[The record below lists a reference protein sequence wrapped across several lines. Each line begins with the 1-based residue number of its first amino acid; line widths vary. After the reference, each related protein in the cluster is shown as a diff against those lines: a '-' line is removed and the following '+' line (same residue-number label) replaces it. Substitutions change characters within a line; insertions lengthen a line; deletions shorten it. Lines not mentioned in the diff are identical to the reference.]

1 MLYFFAINMKKIVF
15 AAALSL
21 ALALPINMAAQNGQ
35 SAASAIVDRRA
46 KAAIKDCVDSMTTRQ
61 KIGSLC
67 VMNFRF
73 WTDSAERRPA
83 YNPALSVENPKIF
96 AAQNTI
102 NPTIYKTVRDYH
114 IGSVILFGENM
125 TNAAEA
131 KRFIRDLNKAALDG
145 NNLPLLF
152 FADQEGGNVAR
163 VYDFATPSAM
173 AIGKSGDAQN
183 AFLCGKANGELLLDY
198 GINVD
203 LAPVC
208 DVASN
213 PQNPVIGIRSFSSDP
228 QEAAEFS
235 AAFSQGLASAGVLA
249 CAKHFPGH
257 GDTSEDSHLDLPAI
271 HSAPAKWKRVE
282 ALPFKKN
289 IQDDIPLIM
298 TAHIQ
303 CPRLDKTR
311 LKSSK
316 SAKSLVAPATL
327 SKKILTKILRGSLGY
342 KGAVI
347 SDAMDMAAIYQNWT
361 ADQSFVL
368 AVNAGCD
375 LIINPINVYSKQ
387 DAEFLED
394 FFEKVEA
401 ALQSGA
407 LDSKALDAAVVR
419 VLELKRKAGL
429 IKIASDKESGA
440 RIVPLPQKIVPMD
453 KERKQNAAQTCAQIQ
468 IDAARASFSNINSDS
483 LKKTLRSGRRKIAVF
498 VPFQDKAE
506 ILQKHFAAR
515 GAENADFVCYEERK
529 SVSAAD
535 KAKIKG
541 ADLIL
546 VFTHLTGNAVK
557 DKKLW
562 QAAYP
567 ASLVREIKKSGAAS
581 RTIGISMNLP
591 YDKKIFQKEDGFGWA
606 ALYNYTQIGYAR
618 AIQALFD

>member
-15 AAALSL
+15 AALLSL
-21 ALALPINMAAQNGQ
+21 AFFPSLPLSAQ
-35 SAASAIVDRRA
+35 SAAEKSALRE
-46 KAAIKDCVDSMTTRQ
+46 CVQSMTARQ
-61 KIGSLC
+61 KIGALC

-73 WTDSAERRPA
+73 WTDSPLGHKE
-83 YNPALSVENPKIF
+83 YKPALAAENPKLF
-96 AAQNTI
+96 APVNKI
-102 NPTIYKTVRDYH
+102 NSAIYKTVRDYY
-114 IGSVILFGENM
+114 IGSIILFGENM
-125 TNAAEA
+125 TDAALA
-131 KRFIRDLNKAALDG
+131 KKFIRELNSAALDG
-145 NNLPLLF
+145 GNAPLLF

-163 VYDFATPSAM
+163 VLDYSTPSAM
-173 AIGKSGDAQN
+173 AIGKSGDARN
-183 AFLCGKANGELLLDY
+183 AFLCGKANGQLLLDY
-198 GINVD
+198 GINAD

-228 QEAAEFS
+228 KEAAEFS
-235 AAFSQGLASAGVLA
+235 AAFSQGLLDAGVLA

-257 GDTSEDSHLDLPAI
+257 GDTSVDSHLDLPQI
-271 HSAPAKWKRVE
+271 NSSLAKWKKRE
-282 ALPFKKN
+282 ALPFKENIKN
-289 IQDDIPLIM
+289 GIPLIM

-303 CPRLDKTR
+303 CPRLDKTK
-311 LKSSK
+311 LQSSK
-316 SAKSLVAPATL
+316 ENKKITAPATL
-327 SKKILTKILRGSLGY
+327 SKKILTKILRGSLDY
-342 KGAVI
+342 KGAII
-347 SDAMDMAAIYQNWT
+347 SDAMDMKAIFDSWSP
-361 ADQSFVL
+361 DESFVL

-375 LIINPINVYSKQ
+375 LIINPINVYSKK
-387 DAEFLED
+387 DLEFLED

-407 LDSKALDAAVVR
+407 LGSKALDAAVVR

-483 LKKTLRSGRRKIAVF
+483 LKKTLRSGRKKIAVF

-506 ILQKHFAAR
+506 ILQKQFAAR
-515 GAENADFVCYEERK
+515 GAESADFVCYEERK

-567 ASLVREIKKSGAAS
+567 ASLAREIKKAGKVGK
-581 RTIGISMNLP
+581 TIGISMNLP
-591 YDKKIFQKEDGFGWA
+591 YDKKIFPKEEGFGWA
-606 ALYNYTQIGYAR
+606 ALYNYTQSGYAR
-618 AIQALFD
+618 AVQALFD

>member
-15 AAALSL
+15 AALLSL
-21 ALALPINMAAQNGQ
+21 AFFPSLPLSAQ
-35 SAASAIVDRRA
+35 SAAEKGALRECVQSMSA
-46 KAAIKDCVDSMTTRQ
+46 RQ
-61 KIGSLC
+61 KIGALC

-73 WTDSAERRPA
+73 WTDSPLGHKE
-83 YNPALSVENPKIF
+83 YKPALAAENPKLF
-96 AAQNTI
+96 APVNKI
-102 NPTIYKTVRDYH
+102 NSAMYKTVRDYY
-114 IGSVILFGENM
+114 IGSIILFGENM
-125 TNAAEA
+125 ADAALA
-131 KRFIRDLNKAALDG
+131 KKFIRDLNSAALDG
-145 NNLPLLF
+145 GNAPLLF

-163 VYDFATPSAM
+163 VLDYSTPSAM
-173 AIGKSGDAQN
+173 AIGKSGDARN
-183 AFLCGKANGELLLDY
+183 AFLCGKANGQLLLDY
-198 GINVD
+198 GINAD

-228 QEAAEFS
+228 KEAAEFS
-235 AAFSQGLASAGVLA
+235 AAFSQGLLDAGVLA

-257 GDTSEDSHLDLPAI
+257 GDTSVDSHLDLPQI
-271 HSAPAKWKRVE
+271 NSSLAKWKKRE
-282 ALPFKKN
+282 ALPFKENIKN
-289 IQDDIPLIM
+289 GIPLIM

-303 CPRLDKTR
+303 CPRLDKTK
-311 LKSSK
+311 LQSSK
-316 SAKSLVAPATL
+316 ENKKITAPATL
-327 SKKILTKILRGSLGY
+327 SKKILTKILRGSLDY
-342 KGAVI
+342 KGAII
-347 SDAMDMAAIYQNWT
+347 SDAMDMKAIFDSWSP
-361 ADQSFVL
+361 DESFVL

-375 LIINPINVYSKQ
+375 LIINPINVYSKK
-387 DAEFLED
+387 DLGFLED

-401 ALQSGA
+401 ALQSGD

-429 IKIASDKESGA
+429 IKIASDKESRA

-483 LKKTLRSGRRKIAVF
+483 LKKTLRSGRKKIAVF

-567 ASLVREIKKSGAAS
+567 ASLAREIKKAGKVGK
-581 RTIGISMNLP
+581 TIGISMNLP
-591 YDKKIFQKEDGFGWA
+591 YDKKIFPKEEGFGWA
-606 ALYNYTQIGYAR
+606 ALYNYTQSGYAR
-618 AIQALFD
+618 AVQALFD

>member
-1 MLYFFAINMKKIVF
+1 MKKIVF

-21 ALALPINMAAQNGQ
+21 ALALPINLAAQNGQ
-35 SAASAIVDRRA
+35 SAASAIADSRTIVDRRA

-125 TNAAEA
+125 TSAAEA

-183 AFLCGKANGELLLDY
+183 AFLCGKANGQLLLDY

-213 PQNPVIGIRSFSSDP
+213 PQNPIIGIRSFSSDP

-235 AAFSQGLASAGVLA
+235 AAFSQGLLSAGVLP

-271 HSAPAKWKRVE
+271 HSTPAKWKRVE

-316 SAKSLVAPATL
+316 SAKSLAAPATL

-419 VLELKRKAGL
+419 VLELKQKAGL
-429 IKIASDKESGA
+429 IKIASDKEAGA
-440 RIVPLPQKIVPMD
+440 RIVPLPQKIIPMD
-453 KERKQNAAQTCAQIQ
+453 KERKQEAAQTCAQIQ
-468 IDAARASFSNINSDS
+468 TAAARASFVNVTAPVRARG
-483 LKKTLRSGRRKIAVF
+483 KRVAVF
-498 VPFQDKAE
+498 VPFDDKIE
-506 ILQKHFAAR
+506 VLQKALAAR
-515 GAENADFVCYEERK
+515 SINDAQFICYEERK
-529 SVSAAD
+529 SPSAQD
-535 KAKIKG
+535 KAAAKNAG
-541 ADLIL
+541 LIL
-546 VFTHLTGNAVK
+546 VFTQLTGGAVK

-567 ASLVREIKKSGAAS
+567 ASLAREIKKSGAAS

-591 YDKKIFQKEDGFGWA
+591 YDKKIFQKEDGFGWT
-606 ALYNYTQIGYAR
+606 ALYNYTQAGYAR
-618 AIQALFD
+618 AVQALFD

>member
-15 AAALSL
+15 AALLSL
-21 ALALPINMAAQNGQ
+21 AFFPSLPLSAQ
-35 SAASAIVDRRA
+35 SAAEKSALRE
-46 KAAIKDCVDSMTTRQ
+46 CVQSMTARQ
-61 KIGSLC
+61 KIGALC

-73 WTDSAERRPA
+73 WTDSHLGHKE
-83 YNPALSVENPKIF
+83 YKPALAAENPKLF
-96 AAQNTI
+96 APVNKI
-102 NPTIYKTVRDYH
+102 NSAMYKTVRDYY
-114 IGSVILFGENM
+114 IGSIILFGENM
-125 TNAAEA
+125 TDAALA
-131 KRFIRDLNKAALDG
+131 KKFIRDLNSAALDG
-145 NNLPLLF
+145 GNAPLLF

-163 VYDFATPSAM
+163 VLDYSTPSAM
-173 AIGKSGDAQN
+173 AIGKSGDARN
-183 AFLCGKANGELLLDY
+183 AFSCGKANGQLLLDY
-198 GINVD
+198 GINAD

-228 QEAAEFS
+228 KEAAEFS
-235 AAFSQGLASAGVLA
+235 AAFSQGLLDAGVLA

-257 GDTSEDSHLDLPAI
+257 GDTSVDSHLDLPQI
-271 HSAPAKWKRVE
+271 NSSLAKWKKRE
-282 ALPFKKN
+282 ALPFKENIKN
-289 IQDDIPLIM
+289 GIPLIM

-303 CPRLDKTR
+303 CPRLDKTK
-311 LKSSK
+311 LQSSK
-316 SAKSLVAPATL
+316 ENKKITAPATL
-327 SKKILTKILRGSLGY
+327 SKKILTKILRGSLDY

-347 SDAMDMAAIYQNWT
+347 SDAMDMKAIFDSWSP
-361 ADQSFVL
+361 DESFVL

-375 LIINPINVYSKQ
+375 LIINPINVYSKK
-387 DAEFLED
+387 DLEFLED

-401 ALQSGA
+401 ALQSGD

-440 RIVPLPQKIVPMD
+440 RIIPLPQKIVPMD

-483 LKKTLRSGRRKIAVF
+483 LKKTLRSGRKKISVF

-515 GAENADFVCYEERK
+515 GAESADFVCYEERK

-567 ASLVREIKKSGAAS
+567 ASLAREIKKAGKVGK
-581 RTIGISMNLP
+581 TIGISMNLP
-591 YDKKIFQKEDGFGWA
+591 YDKKIFPKEEGFGWA
-606 ALYNYTQIGYAR
+606 ALYNYTQSGYAR
-618 AIQALFD
+618 AVQALFE

>member
-1 MLYFFAINMKKIVF
+1 MKKF
-15 AAALSL
+15 LAAALSL
-21 ALALPINMAAQNGQ
+21 ALALPINLAAQNGH
-35 SAASAIVDRRA
+35 SAASAIADSRTIVDRRA

-61 KIGSLC
+61 KIGALC

-173 AIGKSGDAQN
+173 AIGKTGDAQN

-235 AAFSQGLASAGVLA
+235 AAFSQGLLSAGVLP

-271 HSAPAKWKRVE
+271 HSTPAKWKRVE
-282 ALPFKKN
+282 AVPFKKN

-316 SAKSLVAPATL
+316 SAKSLAAPATL

-394 FFEKVEA
+394 FFCKVEA
-401 ALQSGA
+401 AVDDGSLEK
-407 LDSKALDAAVVR
+407 KALDQAVFR
-419 VLELKRKAGL
+419 SLELKLKAGL
-429 IKIASDKESGA
+429 VAVQDGKLC
-440 RIVPLPQKIVPMD
+440 PLAQKIVPME
-453 KERKQNAAQTCAQIQ
+453 KERKQKAMLDCAQIQ
-468 IDAARASFSNINSDS
+468 TAAARASFVNVTAPVRARG
-483 LKKTLRSGRRKIAVF
+483 KRVAVF
-498 VPFQDKAE
+498 VPFDDKIE
-506 ILQKHFAAR
+506 VLQKALAAR
-515 GAENADFVCYEERK
+515 SINDAQFICYEERK
-529 SVSAAD
+529 SPSAQD
-535 KAKIKG
+535 KAAAKNAG
-541 ADLIL
+541 LIL
-546 VFTHLTGNAVK
+546 VFTQLTGGAVK

-567 ASLVREIKKSGAAS
+567 ASLAREIKKSGAAS

-591 YDKKIFQKEDGFGWA
+591 YDKKIFQKEDGFGWT
-606 ALYNYTQIGYAR
+606 ALYNYTQSGYAR
-618 AIQALFD
+618 AVQALFD

>member
-1 MLYFFAINMKKIVF
+1 MRYNIERNTNMKKNIF
-15 AAALSL
+15 AALLSL
-21 ALALPINMAAQNGQ
+21 AFFSSLPLKAQ
-35 SAASAIVDRRA
+35 SAAEKSALRE
-46 KAAIKDCVDSMTTRQ
+46 CVQSMTARQ
-61 KIGSLC
+61 KIGALC
-67 VMNFRF
+67 VLNFRF
-73 WTDSAERRPA
+73 WTDSPLGHKE
-83 YNPALSVENPKIF
+83 YKPALAAENPKLF
-96 AAQNTI
+96 TPVNKI
-102 NPTIYKTVRDYH
+102 NSAMYKTVRDYN
-114 IGSVILFGENM
+114 IGSIILFGENM
-125 TNAAEA
+125 TDAAQA
-131 KRFIRDLNKAALDG
+131 KKFIQDLNSAALDG
-145 NNLPLLF
+145 GNAPLLF

-163 VYDFATPSAM
+163 VLDYSTPSAM
-173 AIGKSGDAQN
+173 AIGKTGDPRN
-183 AFLCGKANGELLLDY
+183 AFLCGRANGQLLLDY
-198 GINVD
+198 GINAD

-228 QEAAEFS
+228 KEAAEFS
-235 AAFSQGLASAGVLA
+235 AAFSQGLLDAGVLA

-257 GDTSEDSHLDLPAI
+257 GDTSVDSHLDLPQI
-271 HSAPAKWKRVE
+271 NSSLAKWKKRE
-282 ALPFKKN
+282 ALPFKENIKN
-289 IQDDIPLIM
+289 GIPLIM

-303 CPRLDKTR
+303 CPRLDKTK
-311 LKSSK
+311 LQSSK
-316 SAKSLVAPATL
+316 ENKKITAPATL
-327 SKKILTKILRGSLGY
+327 SKKILTKILRGSLDY
-342 KGAVI
+342 KGAII
-347 SDAMDMAAIYQNWT
+347 SDAMDMKAIFDSWSP
-361 ADQSFVL
+361 DESFVL

-375 LIINPINVYSKQ
+375 LIINPINVYSKK
-387 DAEFLED
+387 DLEFLED

-419 VLELKRKAGL
+419 VLELKQKAGL
-429 IKIASDKESGA
+429 IKIAADKESGA

-453 KERKQNAAQTCAQIQ
+453 KERKQEAAQTCAQIQ

-483 LKKTLRSGRRKIAVF
+483 LKKTLRSGRKKIAVF

-506 ILQKHFAAR
+506 ILQKQFAAR
-515 GAENADFVCYEERK
+515 GAESADFVCYEERK

-567 ASLVREIKKSGAAS
+567 AALAKEIKKAGAAEK
-581 RTIGISMNLP
+581 TVAASMNLP
-591 YDKKIFQKEDGFGWA
+591 YDKKIFSAEDGFGWT

-618 AIQALFD
+618 AIQALFE

>member
-1 MLYFFAINMKKIVF
+1 MI
-15 AAALSL
+15 
-21 ALALPINMAAQNGQ
+21 ALPSFATAHE
-35 SAASAIVDRRA
+35 
-46 KAAIKDCVDSMTTRQ
+46 KAAIKSCVDSMTARQ

-96 AAQNTI
+96 AAQNKI
-102 NPTIYKTVRDYH
+102 NPTIYKAVRDYN

-125 TNAAEA
+125 TSAAEA
-131 KRFIRDLNKAALDG
+131 KQFIRDLNKAALDG

-163 VYDFATPSAM
+163 VYDFSTPSAM

-183 AFLCGKANGELLLDY
+183 AFFCGKANGQLLLDY

-213 PQNPVIGIRSFSSDP
+213 PQNPVIGIRSFSSVP
-228 QEAAEFS
+228 EEAAEYS
-235 AAFSQGLASAGVLA
+235 AAFSHGLMEAGVLP

-271 HSAPAKWKRVE
+271 HSTLAKWKKTE
-282 ALPFKKN
+282 AVPFKEN
-289 IQDDIPLIM
+289 IQNDIPLIM

-303 CPRLDKTR
+303 CPRLDKTK

-316 SAKSLVAPATL
+316 DGKSLTAPATL

-347 SDAMDMAAIYQNWT
+347 SDAMDMAAIFQNWT
-361 ADQSFVL
+361 PEESFVM

-387 DAEFLED
+387 DLEFLED
-394 FFEKVEA
+394 FFCKLEKAVEDG
-401 ALQSGA
+401 S
-407 LDSKALDAAVVR
+407 LDKKALDQAVCR
-419 VLELKRKAGL
+419 SLELKLKAGL
-429 IKIASDKESGA
+429 IAVQNGKIVA
-440 RIVPLPQKIVPMD
+440 LPQKIVPME
-453 KERKQNAAQTCAQIQ
+453 KELKQKTGFACAEIQTA
-468 IDAARASFSNINSDS
+468 AARASFSNVKNPVRARG
-483 LKKTLRSGRRKIAVF
+483 KKVAAF
-498 VPFQDKAE
+498 VPFDDKIE
-506 ILQKHFAAR
+506 VLQKALAAR
-515 GAENADFVCYEERK
+515 SINDVEFICYEERK
-529 SVSAAD
+529 SPSAQD
-535 KAKIKG
+535 KAAAKSAG
-541 ADLIL
+541 LIL
-546 VFTHLTGNAVK
+546 VFTQLTGGAVK

-567 ASLVREIKKSGAAS
+567 ASLARELKKAGTAS
-581 RTIGISMNLP
+581 RTIGVSMNLP
-591 YDKKIFQKEDGFGWA
+591 YDKKIFPQEDGFGWA
-606 ALYNYTQIGYAR
+606 ALYNYTQSGYAR
-618 AIQALFD
+618 AVQALFDN

>member
-15 AAALSL
+15 AALLSL
-21 ALALPINMAAQNGQ
+21 AFFPSLPLSAQ
-35 SAASAIVDRRA
+35 SAAEKGALRECVQSMSA
-46 KAAIKDCVDSMTTRQ
+46 RQ
-61 KIGSLC
+61 KIGALC

-73 WTDSAERRPA
+73 WTDSPLGHKE
-83 YNPALSVENPKIF
+83 YKPALAAENPKLF
-96 AAQNTI
+96 APVNKI
-102 NPTIYKTVRDYH
+102 NSAMYKTVRDYY
-114 IGSVILFGENM
+114 IGSIILFGENM
-125 TNAAEA
+125 TDAALA
-131 KRFIRDLNKAALDG
+131 KKFIRELNSAALDG
-145 NNLPLLF
+145 GNAPLLF

-163 VYDFATPSAM
+163 VLDYSTPSAM
-173 AIGKSGDAQN
+173 AIGKSGDKQN
-183 AFLCGKANGELLLDY
+183 AFLCGKANGQLLLDY
-198 GINVD
+198 GINAD

-228 QEAAEFS
+228 KEAAEFS
-235 AAFSQGLASAGVLA
+235 AAFSQGLLDAGVLA

-257 GDTSEDSHLDLPAI
+257 GDTSVDSHLDLPQI
-271 HSAPAKWKRVE
+271 NSSLAKWKKRE
-282 ALPFKKN
+282 ALPFKENIKN
-289 IQDDIPLIM
+289 GIPLIM

-303 CPRLDKTR
+303 CPRLDKTK
-311 LKSSK
+311 LQSSK
-316 SAKSLVAPATL
+316 ENKKITAPATL
-327 SKKILTKILRGSLGY
+327 SKKILTKILRGSLDY
-342 KGAVI
+342 KGAII
-347 SDAMDMAAIYQNWT
+347 SDAMDMKAIFDSWSP
-361 ADQSFVL
+361 DESFVL

-375 LIINPINVYSKQ
+375 LIINPINVYSKK
-387 DAEFLED
+387 DLEFLED

-483 LKKTLRSGRRKIAVF
+483 LKKTLRSGRKKIAVF

-506 ILQKHFAAR
+506 ILQKQFAAR
-515 GAENADFVCYEERK
+515 GAESADFVCYEERK

-567 ASLVREIKKSGAAS
+567 ASLAREIKKAGKVGK
-581 RTIGISMNLP
+581 TIGISMNLP
-591 YDKKIFQKEDGFGWA
+591 YDKKIFPKEEGFGWA
-606 ALYNYTQIGYAR
+606 ALYNYTQSGYAR
-618 AIQALFD
+618 AVQALFD

>member
-15 AAALSL
+15 AALLSL
-21 ALALPINMAAQNGQ
+21 AFFPSLPLSAQ
-35 SAASAIVDRRA
+35 SAAEKSALRE
-46 KAAIKDCVDSMTTRQ
+46 CVQSMTARQ
-61 KIGSLC
+61 KIGALC

-73 WTDSAERRPA
+73 WTDSPLGHKE
-83 YNPALSVENPKIF
+83 YKPALAAENPKLF
-96 AAQNTI
+96 APVNKI
-102 NPTIYKTVRDYH
+102 NSAIYKTVRDYY
-114 IGSVILFGENM
+114 IGSIILFGENM
-125 TNAAEA
+125 TDAALA
-131 KRFIRDLNKAALDG
+131 KKFIRELNSAALDG
-145 NNLPLLF
+145 GNAPLLF

-163 VYDFATPSAM
+163 VLDYSTPSAM
-173 AIGKSGDAQN
+173 AIGKSGDARN
-183 AFLCGKANGELLLDY
+183 AFLCGKANGQLLLDY
-198 GINVD
+198 GINAD

-228 QEAAEFS
+228 KEAAEFS
-235 AAFSQGLASAGVLA
+235 AAFSQGLLDAGVLA

-257 GDTSEDSHLDLPAI
+257 GDTSVDSHLDLPQI
-271 HSAPAKWKRVE
+271 NSSLAKWKKRE
-282 ALPFKKN
+282 ALPFKENIKN
-289 IQDDIPLIM
+289 GIPLIM

-303 CPRLDKTR
+303 CPRLDKTK
-311 LKSSK
+311 LQSSK
-316 SAKSLVAPATL
+316 ENKKITAPATL
-327 SKKILTKILRGSLGY
+327 SKKILTKILRGSLDY
-342 KGAVI
+342 KGAII
-347 SDAMDMAAIYQNWT
+347 SDAMDMKAIFDSWSP
-361 ADQSFVL
+361 DESFVL

-375 LIINPINVYSKQ
+375 LIINPINVYSKK
-387 DAEFLED
+387 DLEFLED

-483 LKKTLRSGRRKIAVF
+483 LKKTLRSGRKKIAVF

-506 ILQKHFAAR
+506 ILQKQFAAR
-515 GAENADFVCYEERK
+515 GAESADFVCYEERK

-567 ASLVREIKKSGAAS
+567 ASLAREIKKAGKVGK
-581 RTIGISMNLP
+581 TIGISMNLP
-591 YDKKIFQKEDGFGWA
+591 YDKKIFPKEEGFGWA
-606 ALYNYTQIGYAR
+606 ALYNYTQSGYAR
-618 AIQALFD
+618 AVQALFD